1 MTNRFIVIHGFADT
15 GKTTTLRHVVES
27 LTGIKLPMKP
37 QNWRV
42 VFSYHGLTIALSTF
56 GDKPKDIQNNLDFFD
71 RKWKKRITLYYIDQC
86 VKEVII
92 QS

>member
-1 MTNRFIVIHGFADT
+1 MTNQFIVIHGFADT

-56 GDKPKDIQNNLDFFD
+56 GDKPKDIQAAIRIINSNNISIMEL
-71 RKWKKRITLYYIDQC
+71 
-86 VKEVII
+86 
-92 QS
+92 

>member
-1 MTNRFIVIHGFADT
+1 
-15 GKTTTLRHVVES
+15 
-27 LTGIKLPMKP
+27 MKP

-86 VKEVII
+86 VKEVITEE
-92 QS
+92 QLASFETQDVQ